1 MSHAISLDSLLNLP
15 AMGIPVVNYSPESTW
30 EFGAAAQGYFRL
42 PNQERTSI
50 VQLDGTYSLRHQWYV
65 NTQGTLYFGNRT
77 LSPNSL
83 IASSPIDLILLDIM
97 MGEMSGLEMAEKLR
111 SDIGYRESGIGI
123 PPIIF
128 LTALSDEDTVLQGFQ
143 LGADD
148 YISKPFRIAEV
159 LARVAAVLRRS
170 ATPKTAVQNSS
181 EVQNSSTIVFEGIVV
196 NKADMSLKV
205 DGETVVMTRK
215 EIELLCYLLTHR
227 GQILSREH
235 LLKNVWDSNG
245 FVLERTVDVHITHL
259 RKKLGQYGKRIVT
272 KSGYGY
278 MFSV

>member
-1 MSHAISLDSLLNLP
+1 MAKQRIL
-15 AMGIPVVNYSPESTW
+15 
-30 EFGAAAQGYFRL
+30 
-42 PNQERTSI
+42 I
-50 VQLDGTYSLRHQWYV
+50 VDDEEDICMILSYSLQKAGYEVLVAHSAEEALELLQ
-65 NTQGTLYFGNRT
+65 
-77 LSPNSL
+77 SPNSL

-97 MGEMSGLEMAEKLR
+97 MGKMSGLEMAEKLR
-111 SDIGYRESGIGI
+111 SDIGYRVSDIGYRESGIGI

-128 LTALSDEDTVLQGFQ
+128 LTALSDEDTVLQGFK

-205 DGETVVMTRK
+205 DDEVVVMTRK

-259 RKKLGQYGKRIVT
+259 RRKLGQYGKRIVT

>member
-1 MSHAISLDSLLNLP
+1 MAKQRIL
-15 AMGIPVVNYSPESTW
+15 
-30 EFGAAAQGYFRL
+30 
-42 PNQERTSI
+42 I
-50 VQLDGTYSLRHQWYV
+50 VDDEEDICMILSYSLQKAGYE
-65 NTQGTLYFGNRT
+65 TLIAHSAEEA
-77 LSPNSL
+77 LELLQSPNSL

-97 MGEMSGLEMAEKLR
+97 MDGMSGLEMAEKLR
-111 SDIGYRESGIGI
+111 SDIGRSQSELLDASLLGMGM

-159 LARVAAVLRRS
+159 LARVAAVLRR
-170 ATPKTAVQNSS
+170 TAEQGAKNQEPRPIS
-181 EVQNSSTIVFEGIVV
+181 NDCIVFEGIVV

-205 DGETVVMTRK
+205 DDEAVVMTRK

-278 MFSV
+278 MFEN

>member
-1 MSHAISLDSLLNLP
+1 MAKQRIL
-15 AMGIPVVNYSPESTW
+15 
-30 EFGAAAQGYFRL
+30 
-42 PNQERTSI
+42 I
-50 VQLDGTYSLRHQWYV
+50 VDDEEDICMILSYSLQKAGYEVLVAHSAEEALAKYELRIKNYEV
-65 NTQGTLYFGNRT
+65 
-77 LSPNSL
+77 
-83 IASSPIDLILLDIM
+83 DLILLDIM
-97 MGEMSGLEMAEKLR
+97 MGAMSGLEMAEKLR
-111 SDIGYRESGIGI
+111 SDIGYRVSDIGYRESGIGI

-128 LTALSDEDTVLQGFQ
+128 LTALSDEDTVLQGFK

-148 YISKPFRIAEV
+148 YISKPFRISE
-159 LARVAAVLRRS
+159 LLERVAAVLRRS

-205 DGETVVMTRK
+205 DDEVVVMTRK

>member
-1 MSHAISLDSLLNLP
+1 MAKQRIL
-15 AMGIPVVNYSPESTW
+15 
-30 EFGAAAQGYFRL
+30 
-42 PNQERTSI
+42 I
-50 VQLDGTYSLRHQWYV
+50 VDDEEDICMILSYSLQKAGYEVLVAHSAEEALANYELRIKNYEV
-65 NTQGTLYFGNRT
+65 
-77 LSPNSL
+77 
-83 IASSPIDLILLDIM
+83 DLILLDIM
-97 MGEMSGLEMAEKLR
+97 MGEMSGLEMAEILNQEPGTKSQDR
-111 SDIGYRESGIGI
+111 SV

-128 LTALSDEDTVLQGFQ
+128 LTALSDEDTVLQGFK

-159 LARVAAVLRRS
+159 LARVAAVLRRTE
-170 ATPKTAVQNSS
+170 ARRRQGDEAIRQEGENC
-181 EVQNSSTIVFEGIVV
+181 IVFEGIVV

>member
-1 MSHAISLDSLLNLP
+1 MAKQRIL
-15 AMGIPVVNYSPESTW
+15 
-30 EFGAAAQGYFRL
+30 
-42 PNQERTSI
+42 I
-50 VQLDGTYSLRHQWYV
+50 VDDEEDICMILSYSLQKAGYE
-65 NTQGTLYFGNRT
+65 TLVAHSAEEA
-77 LSPNSL
+77 LELLQSPNSL

-111 SDIGYRESGIGI
+111 SDIGRSHGELLDIGT

-128 LTALSDEDTVLQGFQ
+128 LTALSDEDTMLRGFK

-159 LARVAAVLRRS
+159 LARVAAVLRRTE
-170 ATPKTAVQNSS
+170 ARKRQGDEAIRQEGENC
-181 EVQNSSTIVFEGIVV
+181 IVFEGIVM

-205 DGETVVMTRK
+205 DGEAVVMTRK

-259 RKKLGQYGKRIVT
+259 RRKLGQYSKHIKT

-278 MFSV
+278 LFEN

>member
-1 MSHAISLDSLLNLP
+1 MAKQRIL
-15 AMGIPVVNYSPESTW
+15 
-30 EFGAAAQGYFRL
+30 
-42 PNQERTSI
+42 I
-50 VQLDGTYSLRHQWYV
+50 VDDEEDICMILSYSLQKAGYEVLVAHSAEEALANYELRIKNYEV
-65 NTQGTLYFGNRT
+65 
-77 LSPNSL
+77 
-83 IASSPIDLILLDIM
+83 DLILLDIM
-97 MGEMSGLEMAEKLR
+97 MDKMSGLEMAEKLR
-111 SDIGYRESGIGI
+111 LDIGRTQSELLDASLLDIGM

-128 LTALSDEDTVLQGFQ
+128 LTALSDEDTVLQGFK

-205 DGETVVMTRK
+205 DDEAVVMTRK

>member
-1 MSHAISLDSLLNLP
+1 MTKQRIL
-15 AMGIPVVNYSPESTW
+15 
-30 EFGAAAQGYFRL
+30 
-42 PNQERTSI
+42 I
-50 VQLDGTYSLRHQWYV
+50 VDDEEDICMILSYSLQKAGYEVLVAHSAEEALELLQ
-65 NTQGTLYFGNRT
+65 
-77 LSPNSL
+77 SPNSL

-128 LTALSDEDTVLQGFQ
+128 LTALSNEDTVLQGFK

-159 LARVAAVLRRS
+159 LARVAAVLRR
-170 ATPKTAVQNSS
+170 TAEQGAKNQEPRPIS
-181 EVQNSSTIVFEGIVV
+181 NDCIVFEGIVV

>member
-1 MSHAISLDSLLNLP
+1 MAKQRIL
-15 AMGIPVVNYSPESTW
+15 
-30 EFGAAAQGYFRL
+30 
-42 PNQERTSI
+42 I
-50 VQLDGTYSLRHQWYV
+50 VDDEEDICMILSYSLQKAGYDTLVAHSAEEALELLQSPIA
-65 NTQGTLYFGNRT
+65 NT
-77 LSPNSL
+77 P
-83 IASSPIDLILLDIM
+83 SPIDLILLDIM
-97 MGEMSGLEMAEKLR
+97 MGEMSGLEMAEILNQEPGTKSQDR
-111 SDIGYRESGIGI
+111 SV

-170 ATPKTAVQNSS
+170 AMPKAIVQDSS

-205 DGETVVMTRK
+205 DDEIVVMTRK

>member
-1 MSHAISLDSLLNLP
+1 MAKQRIL
-15 AMGIPVVNYSPESTW
+15 
-30 EFGAAAQGYFRL
+30 
-42 PNQERTSI
+42 I
-50 VQLDGTYSLRHQWYV
+50 VDDEEDICMILSYSLQKAGYD
-65 NTQGTLYFGNRT
+65 TLVAHSAEEA
-77 LSPNSL
+77 LELLQSPT
-83 IASSPIDLILLDIM
+83 AHTPSPINLILLDIM

-111 SDIGYRESGIGI
+111 SDIGNRESGIGT

-128 LTALSDEDTVLQGFQ
+128 LTALSDEDTVLQGFK

-159 LARVAAVLRRS
+159 LARVAAVLRRTEAS
-170 ATPKTAVQNSS
+170 RREGD
-181 EVQNSSTIVFEGIVV
+181 EVIRQEGENCIVFEGIVV

-205 DGETVVMTRK
+205 DGEAVVMTRK

-245 FVLERTVDVHITHL
+245 FVMERTVDVHITHL

-278 MFSV
+278 LFSV

>member
-1 MSHAISLDSLLNLP
+1 MAKQRIL
-15 AMGIPVVNYSPESTW
+15 
-30 EFGAAAQGYFRL
+30 
-42 PNQERTSI
+42 I
-50 VQLDGTYSLRHQWYV
+50 VDDEEDICMILSYSLQKAGHE
-65 NTQGTLYFGNRT
+65 TF
-77 LSPNSL
+77 
-83 IASSPIDLILLDIM
+83 IAHSAEEALDNYELRIKNYEIDLILLDIM
-97 MGEMSGLEMAEKLR
+97 MDGMSGLEMAERLKSENGNVKGENHL
-111 SDIGYRESGIGI
+111 

-128 LTALSDEDTVLQGFQ
+128 LTALSDEDTVLKGFK

-170 ATPKTAVQNSS
+170 ATPKTAVQNSL

-196 NKADMSLKV
+196 NKADMSLTV
-205 DGETVVMTRK
+205 DGEVVVMTRK

-235 LLKNVWDSNG
+235 LLNNVWDSNG
-245 FVLERTVDVHITHL
+245 IVLERTVDVHITHL
-259 RKKLGQYGKRIVT
+259 RRKLGQYGKYIKT

-278 MFSV
+278 LFEN

>member
-1 MSHAISLDSLLNLP
+1 MTKQRIL
-15 AMGIPVVNYSPESTW
+15 
-30 EFGAAAQGYFRL
+30 
-42 PNQERTSI
+42 I
-50 VQLDGTYSLRHQWYV
+50 VDDEEDICMILSYSLQKAGYEV
-65 NTQGTLYFGNRT
+65 
-77 LSPNSL
+77 L
-83 IASSPIDLILLDIM
+83 IAHSAEEALELLQSPIAHTPSPIDLILLDIM

-111 SDIGYRESGIGI
+111 LSPKSLIASSPRSPKGASI

-128 LTALSDEDTVLQGFQ
+128 LTALSDEDTVLQGFK

-159 LARVAAVLRRS
+159 LARVAAVLRRTEAMRVS
-170 ATPKTAVQNSS
+170 GDEAMRVSGDEAMRREGDDNC
-181 EVQNSSTIVFEGIVV
+181 IVFEGIVV

-205 DGETVVMTRK
+205 DGEAVVMTRK

>member
-1 MSHAISLDSLLNLP
+1 MAKQRIL
-15 AMGIPVVNYSPESTW
+15 
-30 EFGAAAQGYFRL
+30 
-42 PNQERTSI
+42 I
-50 VQLDGTYSLRHQWYV
+50 VDDEEDICMILSYSLQKAGYEVLVAHSAEEALANYELRIKNYEV
-65 NTQGTLYFGNRT
+65 
-77 LSPNSL
+77 
-83 IASSPIDLILLDIM
+83 DLILLDIM

-111 SDIGYRESGIGI
+111 SDIGRSHGELLDASLLDIGT

-128 LTALSDEDTVLQGFQ
+128 LTALSDEDTVLQGFK

-181 EVQNSSTIVFEGIVV
+181 EVQNSSTIVFEGVVV

-205 DGETVVMTRK
+205 DGEAVVMTRK

-235 LLKNVWDSNG
+235 LLNNVWDSNG
-245 FVLERTVDVHITHL
+245 IVLERTVDVHITHL
-259 RKKLGQYGKRIVT
+259 RRKLGQYGKYIKT

-278 MFSV
+278 LLEG

>member
-1 MSHAISLDSLLNLP
+1 MTTKQRIL
-15 AMGIPVVNYSPESTW
+15 
-30 EFGAAAQGYFRL
+30 
-42 PNQERTSI
+42 I
-50 VQLDGTYSLRHQWYV
+50 VDDEEDICMILSYSLQKAGYEVLVAHSAEEALELLQ
-65 NTQGTLYFGNRT
+65 
-77 LSPNSL
+77 SPNSL

-97 MGEMSGLEMAEKLR
+97 MGEMSGLEMAEILNQEPGTKSQER
-111 SDIGYRESGIGI
+111 SV

-159 LARVAAVLRRS
+159 LARVAAVLRR
-170 ATPKTAVQNSS
+170 TAEQGAKNQEPRPIS
-181 EVQNSSTIVFEGIVV
+181 NDCIVFEGIVV

-205 DGETVVMTRK
+205 DGEAVVMTRK

-259 RKKLGQYGKRIVT
+259 RKKLGQYGKRIIT

>member
-1 MSHAISLDSLLNLP
+1 MAKQRIL
-15 AMGIPVVNYSPESTW
+15 
-30 EFGAAAQGYFRL
+30 
-42 PNQERTSI
+42 I
-50 VQLDGTYSLRHQWYV
+50 VDDEEDICMILSYSLQKAGYEVLVAHSAEEALANYELRIKNYDV
-65 NTQGTLYFGNRT
+65 
-77 LSPNSL
+77 
-83 IASSPIDLILLDIM
+83 DLILLDIM
-97 MGEMSGLEMAEKLR
+97 MGEMSGLEMANHLR
-111 SDIGYRESGIGI
+111 LDNVQSDNL

-205 DGETVVMTRK
+205 DGEAVVMTRK

-235 LLKNVWDSNG
+235 LLQNVWDSNG
-245 FVLERTVDVHITHL
+245 YVLERTVDVHITHL
-259 RKKLGQYGKRIVT
+259 RRKLGQYGKRIIT

-278 MFSV
+278 LFEN

>member
-1 MSHAISLDSLLNLP
+1 MAKQRIL
-15 AMGIPVVNYSPESTW
+15 
-30 EFGAAAQGYFRL
+30 
-42 PNQERTSI
+42 I
-50 VQLDGTYSLRHQWYV
+50 VDDEEDICMILSYSLQKAGYD
-65 NTQGTLYFGNRT
+65 TLVAHSAEEA
-77 LSPNSL
+77 LELLQSP
-83 IASSPIDLILLDIM
+83 IAHTPSPIDLILLDIM

-111 SDIGYRESGIGI
+111 SDIGNRESGIGI

-128 LTALSDEDTVLQGFQ
+128 LTALSDEDTVLQGFK

-159 LARVAAVLRRS
+159 LARVAAVLRRTE
-170 ATPKTAVQNSS
+170 ARRRQGDEAIRQEGENC
-181 EVQNSSTIVFEGIVV
+181 IVFEGIVV

-205 DGETVVMTRK
+205 DGEAVVMTRK

-245 FVLERTVDVHITHL
+245 FVMERTVDVHITHL

>member
-1 MSHAISLDSLLNLP
+1 MAKQRIL
-15 AMGIPVVNYSPESTW
+15 
-30 EFGAAAQGYFRL
+30 
-42 PNQERTSI
+42 I
-50 VQLDGTYSLRHQWYV
+50 VDDEEDICMILSYSLQKAGYEVLVAHSAEEALANYELRIKNYEV
-65 NTQGTLYFGNRT
+65 
-77 LSPNSL
+77 
-83 IASSPIDLILLDIM
+83 DLILLDIM
-97 MGEMSGLEMAEKLR
+97 MGEMSGLEMARILNQEPGTKSQDR
-111 SDIGYRESGIGI
+111 SV

-128 LTALSDEDTVLQGFQ
+128 LTALSDEDTVLQGFK

-159 LARVAAVLRRS
+159 LARVAAVLRR
-170 ATPKTAVQNSS
+170 TAEQGAKNQEPRPIS
-181 EVQNSSTIVFEGIVV
+181 NDCIVFEGIVV
-196 NKADMSLKV
+196 NKSDMSLKV

>member
-1 MSHAISLDSLLNLP
+1 MAKQRIL
-15 AMGIPVVNYSPESTW
+15 
-30 EFGAAAQGYFRL
+30 
-42 PNQERTSI
+42 I
-50 VQLDGTYSLRHQWYV
+50 VDDEEDICMILSYSLQKAGYEVLVAHSAEEALELLQ
-65 NTQGTLYFGNRT
+65 
-77 LSPNSL
+77 SPNSL

-97 MGEMSGLEMAEKLR
+97 MGEMSGLEMAEKLK
-111 SDIGYRESGIGI
+111 SENGNVKGENHL

-128 LTALSDEDTVLQGFQ
+128 LTALSDEDTVLQGFK

-159 LARVAAVLRRS
+159 LARVAAVLRR
-170 ATPKTAVQNSS
+170 TAEQGAKNQEQRPIS
-181 EVQNSSTIVFEGIVV
+181 NDCIVFEGIVV

-205 DGETVVMTRK
+205 DGEAVVMTRK

-235 LLKNVWDSNG
+235 LLQNVWDSNG

>member
-1 MSHAISLDSLLNLP
+1 MAKQRIL
-15 AMGIPVVNYSPESTW
+15 
-30 EFGAAAQGYFRL
+30 
-42 PNQERTSI
+42 I
-50 VQLDGTYSLRHQWYV
+50 VDDEEDICMILSYSLQKAGYEVLVAHSAEEALANYELRIKNYEV
-65 NTQGTLYFGNRT
+65 
-77 LSPNSL
+77 
-83 IASSPIDLILLDIM
+83 DLILLDIM

-111 SDIGYRESGIGI
+111 SDIGRSQSELLDASLLGMGM

-159 LARVAAVLRRS
+159 LARVAAVLRLTEASRREGDE
-170 ATPKTAVQNSS
+170 AIRQEGENC
-181 EVQNSSTIVFEGIVV
+181 IVFEGIVV

-205 DGETVVMTRK
+205 DGEAVVMTRK

-245 FVLERTVDVHITHL
+245 FVMERTVDVHITHL

>member
-1 MSHAISLDSLLNLP
+1 MAKQRIL
-15 AMGIPVVNYSPESTW
+15 
-30 EFGAAAQGYFRL
+30 
-42 PNQERTSI
+42 I
-50 VQLDGTYSLRHQWYV
+50 VDDEEDICMILSYSLQKAGYEVLVAHSAEEALELLQ
-65 NTQGTLYFGNRT
+65 
-77 LSPNSL
+77 SP
-83 IASSPIDLILLDIM
+83 IAHTPSPIDLILLDIM
-97 MGEMSGLEMAEKLR
+97 MGEMSGLEMAEKLK
-111 SDIGYRESGIGI
+111 SENGNVKGENHL

-128 LTALSDEDTVLQGFQ
+128 LTALSDEDTVLKGCK

-159 LARVAAVLRRS
+159 LARVAAVLRRTE
-170 ATPKTAVQNSS
+170 AIRRVGDKAIRQEGENC
-181 EVQNSSTIVFEGIVV
+181 IVFEGIVV

-205 DGETVVMTRK
+205 DGEAVVMTRK

-259 RKKLGQYGKRIVT
+259 RKKLGHYGTRIVT
-272 KSGYGY
+272 KSGYGSR
-278 MFSV
+278 FSV

>member
-1 MSHAISLDSLLNLP
+1 MAKQRIL
-15 AMGIPVVNYSPESTW
+15 
-30 EFGAAAQGYFRL
+30 
-42 PNQERTSI
+42 I
-50 VQLDGTYSLRHQWYV
+50 VDDEEDICMILSYSLQKAGYEVLVAHSAEEALELLQ
-65 NTQGTLYFGNRT
+65 
-77 LSPNSL
+77 SP
-83 IASSPIDLILLDIM
+83 IAHTPSPIDLILLDIM

-111 SDIGYRESGIGI
+111 RLPTGAADLQRSDLPSTAQRSI
-123 PPIIF
+123 PIIF
-128 LTALSDEDTVLQGFQ
+128 LTALSDEDTVLQGFK

-170 ATPKTAVQNSS
+170 AMPNTAVQNSS
-181 EVQNSSTIVFEGIVV
+181 EVQNSSIIVFEGIVV

-205 DGETVVMTRK
+205 DGEAVVMTRK

>member
-1 MSHAISLDSLLNLP
+1 MHNFYYLCSENDMNMAKQRIL
-15 AMGIPVVNYSPESTW
+15 
-30 EFGAAAQGYFRL
+30 
-42 PNQERTSI
+42 I
-50 VQLDGTYSLRHQWYV
+50 VDDEEDICMILSYSLQKAGYEVLVAHSAEEALANYELRIKNYEV
-65 NTQGTLYFGNRT
+65 
-77 LSPNSL
+77 
-83 IASSPIDLILLDIM
+83 DLILLDIM
-97 MGEMSGLEMAEKLR
+97 MGEMSGLEMAERLK
-111 SDIGYRESGIGI
+111 SENGKVKSENHI

-128 LTALSDEDTVLQGFQ
+128 LTALSDEDTVLQGFK

-148 YISKPFRIAEV
+148 YISKPFRISEV

-170 ATPKTAVQNSS
+170 ATPKAIVQDSS

-205 DGETVVMTRK
+205 DGEAVVMTRK

-235 LLKNVWDSNG
+235 LLQNVWDSNG

-259 RKKLGQYGKRIVT
+259 RRKLGQYGKRIVT

-278 MFSV
+278 MFEN

>member
-1 MSHAISLDSLLNLP
+1 MAKQRIL
-15 AMGIPVVNYSPESTW
+15 
-30 EFGAAAQGYFRL
+30 
-42 PNQERTSI
+42 I
-50 VQLDGTYSLRHQWYV
+50 VDDEEDICMILSYSLQKAGYEVLVAHSAEEALANYELRIKNYEV
-65 NTQGTLYFGNRT
+65 
-77 LSPNSL
+77 
-83 IASSPIDLILLDIM
+83 DLILLDIM

-111 SDIGYRESGIGI
+111 SDIGRSQSELLDASLLGIGI

-128 LTALSDEDTVLQGFQ
+128 LTALSDEDTVLKGFK

-159 LARVAAVLRRS
+159 LARVAAVLRR
-170 ATPKTAVQNSS
+170 TAEQGAKNQEQRPIS
-181 EVQNSSTIVFEGIVV
+181 NDCIVFEGIVV

-205 DGETVVMTRK
+205 DDEAVVMTRK

>member
-1 MSHAISLDSLLNLP
+1 MAKQCIL
-15 AMGIPVVNYSPESTW
+15 
-30 EFGAAAQGYFRL
+30 
-42 PNQERTSI
+42 I
-50 VQLDGTYSLRHQWYV
+50 VDDEEDICMILSYSLQKAGYEVLVAHSAEEALELLQ
-65 NTQGTLYFGNRT
+65 
-77 LSPNSL
+77 
-83 IASSPIDLILLDIM
+83 SPIAHTPSPINLILLDIM

-111 SDIGYRESGIGI
+111 SDIGRSHGELLDASLLDIGT

-128 LTALSDEDTVLQGFQ
+128 LTALSDEDTVLQGFK

-159 LARVAAVLRRS
+159 LARVAAVLRRTEAS
-170 ATPKTAVQNSS
+170 RREGD
-181 EVQNSSTIVFEGIVV
+181 EVIRQEGENCIVFEGIVV

-205 DGETVVMTRK
+205 DGEAVVMTRK

-245 FVLERTVDVHITHL
+245 FVMERTVDVHITHL
-259 RKKLGQYGKRIVT
+259 RRKLGQYGKRIVT

-278 MFSV
+278 LFSV

>member
-1 MSHAISLDSLLNLP
+1 MQAKSYHMAKQRIL
-15 AMGIPVVNYSPESTW
+15 
-30 EFGAAAQGYFRL
+30 
-42 PNQERTSI
+42 I
-50 VQLDGTYSLRHQWYV
+50 VDDEEDICMILSYSLQKAGYEVLVAHSAEEALELLQ
-65 NTQGTLYFGNRT
+65 
-77 LSPNSL
+77 SPNSL

-97 MGEMSGLEMAEKLR
+97 MGEMSGLEMAEKLK
-111 SDIGYRESGIGI
+111 SENGNVKGENHI

-128 LTALSDEDTVLQGFQ
+128 LTALSDEDTVLKGFK

-159 LARVAAVLRRS
+159 LARVAAVLRR
-170 ATPKTAVQNSS
+170 TAEQGAKNQEPRPIS
-181 EVQNSSTIVFEGIVV
+181 NDCIVFEGIVV

-205 DGETVVMTRK
+205 DDEAVVMTRK

>member
-1 MSHAISLDSLLNLP
+1 MAKQRIL
-15 AMGIPVVNYSPESTW
+15 
-30 EFGAAAQGYFRL
+30 
-42 PNQERTSI
+42 I
-50 VQLDGTYSLRHQWYV
+50 VDDEEDICMILSYSLQKAGYEVLVAHSAEEALELLQ
-65 NTQGTLYFGNRT
+65 
-77 LSPNSL
+77 SPL
-83 IASSPIDLILLDIM
+83 AHTPSPIDLILLDIM

-111 SDIGYRESGIGI
+111 SDIGRSQSELLDVSLLGMGM

-128 LTALSDEDTVLQGFQ
+128 LTALSDEDTVLQGFK

-159 LARVAAVLRRS
+159 LARVAAVLRR
-170 ATPKTAVQNSS
+170 TAEQGTRSQEPRPISNDS
-181 EVQNSSTIVFEGIVV
+181 IVFEGIVV

-205 DGETVVMTRK
+205 DGEAVVMTRK